1 MKLNIS
7 AQSINSN
14 NYEHI
19 IPSRDVILS
28 LFDKVK
34 NHLSHEQISRSTG
47 LDEKPQKDALKKRL
61 RAMERDGQLIFTH
74 RRGYKK
80 VDQTA
85 LVSGKV
91 SIHADGF
98 GFVTYD
104 SNEKDLFLPKH
115 QLTHV
120 FDGDIVLVLK
130 GNAQHQGRSN
140 HRFIK
145 IVERKTTHIVGLLKR
160 KGSNFYLVPESAKLT
175 QTIQVTPN
183 DLITKSA
190 GKLVHCKVTAYPDHR
205 QSTTVEVAEVLGRP
219 GEAGIEV
226 KLALRRH
233 GINDH
238 WDDEVLHAA
247 SAFGNH
253 VEEKDKTSRVDYR
266 DLPFVT
272 IDGDDAKDFDDAVY
286 AYQMDNGHWKLFV
299 AIADVS
305 HYIQPNDHL
314 DLEAQSR
321 ATSVYFPGYVVPM
334 LPETLSNGLCSLNP
348 NEDRLVMVCEMTF
361 DDEGNMLDSEFS
373 EGIIHSHARLTYNEA
388 YRIVSQSTE
397 AKKYQGKNPKQ
408 NIKQHLVNL
417 HRLYLNLSGQRQVRG
432 AIDFDTQELSFTLNN
447 KKKIASIVP
456 VVRNDAHRMIEEFML
471 CANVATAQF
480 LQQQKIPSLYRVHSG
495 PQMKKLSSLRMML
508 ADKGLTLAGGD
519 KPTSHDYNALLEQV
533 RDLDECDVIRTL
545 LLRSQ
550 SQAEY
555 SPKNMGHFGLAYD
568 AYAHFTSP
576 IRRYPDLLVHR
587 AIRVKLRE
595 QKTGKL
601 RSLLMKLKPI
611 RQLTGTA
618 NNYPY
623 DTKVIEQLSV
633 HCSHQSRQADE
644 VSREVESALK
654 CHYMKPFIGQHF
666 TGTVSGVT
674 HFGVFVEL
682 EENRI
687 EGLIPLSSFQNGEFE
702 FDAVKQK
709 ISSQSTTFTLGAK
722 VHVLVKDVDSK
733 QRKIM
738 FNLKDA
744 EHTVG

>member
-7 AQSINSN
+7 AQSL
-14 NYEHI
+14 NYTKYDNV
-19 IPSRDVILS
+19 IPSRDAILG

-34 NHLSHEQISRSTG
+34 SYLSYEQISHSSG
-47 LDEKPQKDALKKRL
+47 LNDEPEKDALKKRL
-61 RAMERDGQLIFTH
+61 RAMERDGQLIFT
-74 RRGYKK
+74 RRKGYKR
-80 VDQTA
+80 VDQSS
-85 LVSGKV
+85 LVTGKI
-91 SIHADGF
+91 SIHVDGF
-98 GFVTYD
+98 GFLTYD
-104 SNEKDLFLPKH
+104 DNEKDLFLPKH
-115 QLTHV
+115 QLSHV
-120 FDGDIVLVLK
+120 FDGDIILVLK
-130 GNAQHQGRSN
+130 GHTQHQGRSN

-160 KGSNFYLVPESAKLT
+160 KGSKLYLLPENSKLT
-175 QTIQVTPN
+175 QTIYVTPN
-183 DLITKSA
+183 ELIAKNV
-190 GKLVHCKVTAYPDHR
+190 GKLVHCKINTYPDYR
-205 QSTTVEVAEVLGRP
+205 QPTTVEVDEVLGRP

-233 GINDH
+233 GINDK
-238 WDDEVLHAA
+238 WDKDVLDAA
-247 SAFGNH
+247 SAFGSQ

-286 AYQMDNGHWKLFV
+286 GYQMDNGQWKLFV

-305 HYIQPNDHL
+305 HYVKPNDHL

-321 ATSVYFPGYVVPM
+321 ATSVYFPGCVVPM
-334 LPETLSNGLCSLNP
+334 LPESLSNGLCSLNP

-373 EGIIHSHARLTYNEA
+373 EGIIHSHARLTYDDAN
-388 YRIVSQSTE
+388 RIIMQSS
-397 AKKYQGKNPKQ
+397 AKTTYQSNNPKN
-408 NIKQHLVNL
+408 NIAQYLVNL
-417 HRLYLNLSGQRQVRG
+417 HRLYLNLSGQRKVRG
-432 AIDFDTQELSFTLNN
+432 AIDFDTQELAFKLNN

-480 LQQQKIPSLYRVHSG
+480 LELNKIPSLYRVHSG
-495 PQMKKLSSLRMML
+495 PQMKKLTSLRMLL
-508 ADKGLTLAGGD
+508 AEKGLTLAGGD
-519 KPTSHDYNALLEQV
+519 KPTSHDYNALLDQV
-533 RDLDECDVIRTL
+533 RDLDECDIIRTL

-555 SPKNMGHFGLAYD
+555 SPKNLGHFGLAYD

-576 IRRYPDLLVHR
+576 IRRYPDLLIHR
-587 AIRVKLRE
+587 AIRAKLRE
-595 QKTGKL
+595 KTTGKL

-611 RQLTGTA
+611 RQLAGIS
-618 NNYPY
+618 NSYPY
-623 DTKVIEQLSV
+623 DTKEIEQLSV

-654 CHYMKPFIGQHF
+654 CHYMKPFIGRNF
-666 TGTVSGVT
+666 MGSVSGVT

-687 EGLIPLSSFQNGEFE
+687 EGLIPLSSFQNGDFE
-702 FDAVKQK
+702 FDAIKQK
-709 ISSQSTTFTLGAK
+709 ISSQTTIFTLGTQ
-722 VHVLVKDVDSK
+722 VNIIVKEIDSK
-733 QRKIM
+733 QRKII
-738 FNLKDA
+738 FNFA
-744 EHTVG
+744 